1 MGAIRVPL
9 PPLRTLRALSGW
21 SSFETCIWHSFG
33 LFWAIQHAVITHF
46 GSEQIYKGS
55 LQLGTLMAI
64 SNQMGTITWRLRHLL
79 ERCPVIFKALE
90 PAQRISDILTAFGS
104 IEGDPFQNKKM
115 QKDAVTSGFRRPK
128 GIEGRIEFKNVKFS
142 YPSDPRKKILRD
154 LSFST
159 NPACKD
165 PKKRVRTIARKLFL
179 SQTLFALSY
188 FINMYHLVYVIVVG
202 ETGCGKSTAISLL
215 KMFYTQTSGEILL
228 DGNPLREYDPRYLRQ
243 RMAIVSQNTQLL
255 KKSLRDNITYG
266 MPYQPTESDII
277 NACKKASIWDDILE
291 MPEKLDTVFD
301 DNLSGGQKQRISI
314 ARALIRKP
322 TILLLDEATSALDAV
337 NERAVQSAINRMM
350 DERGEGCSITIAHRL
365 STIRKSDLI
374 IVMDKGKQVEAGT
387 HDELMKLTVVKSES
401 GNIITGWYRNL
412 WDTQQGNDINES

>member
-1 MGAIRVPL
+1 
-9 PPLRTLRALSGW
+9 
-21 SSFETCIWHSFG
+21 
-33 LFWAIQHAVITHF
+33 
-46 GSEQIYKGS
+46 
-55 LQLGTLMAI
+55 
-64 SNQMGTITWRLRHLL
+64 
-79 ERCPVIFKALE
+79 
-90 PAQRISDILTAFGS
+90 
-104 IEGDPFQNKKM
+104 
-115 QKDAVTSGFRRPK
+115 
-128 GIEGRIEFKNVKFS
+128 
-142 YPSDPRKKILRD
+142 
-154 LSFST
+154 
-159 NPACKD
+159 
-165 PKKRVRTIARKLFL
+165 
-179 SQTLFALSY
+179 
-188 FINMYHLVYVIVVG
+188 MYALVYVIVVG

-243 RMAIVSQNTQLL
+243 QMAIVSQNTQLL

-277 NACKKASIWDDILE
+277 DACKKASIWDDILE
-291 MPEKLDTVFD
+291 MPDKLDTVFD

-412 WDTQQGNDINES
+412 WDTQQALGQRCLRRTL